1 MSPLDRPVPPA
12 GEDIHIP
19 GPSIQPLL
27 LAAGITTALLGVTI
41 SFFLLVAGAVL
52 TLAVLV
58 AWIRDARREFDE
70 LPADHH
76 PGTHD
81 TVPTPQN
88 RPDAAS
94 ETAPAH

>member
-27 LAAGITTALLGVTI
+27 LAVGITVALLGVTI
-41 SFFLLVAGAVL
+41 SRILLIAGIVLTVAVL
-52 TLAVLV
+52 F
-58 AWIRDARREFDE
+58 AWIRGAVREFEE

-76 PGTHD
+76 GQPDTH
-81 TVPTPQN
+81 
-88 RPDAAS
+88 
-94 ETAPAH
+94 

>member
-19 GPSIQPLL
+19 GPSIQPAL
-27 LAAGITTALLGVTI
+27 LAAGITATLLGVTI
-41 SFFLLVAGAVL
+41 FRPVLLIVGLVL
-52 TLAVLV
+52 TIAVLV
-58 AWIRDARREFDE
+58 VWIRGARAEFEE

-81 TVPTPQN
+81 TVPRPQD
-88 RPDAAS
+88 RPH
-94 ETAPAH
+94 P

>member
-27 LAAGITTALLGVTI
+27 LAVGITTALLGVTI
-41 SFFLLVAGAVL
+41 NVVLLIAGLVLTVAVL
-52 TLAVLV
+52 F
-58 AWIRDARREFDE
+58 AWIRGARREFEE

-76 PGTHD
+76 
-81 TVPTPQN
+81 
-88 RPDAAS
+88 
-94 ETAPAH
+94 APR

>member
-19 GPSIQPLL
+19 GPSVQPLL
-27 LAAGITTALLGVTI
+27 LAAGITTTLLGVTI
-41 SFFLLVAGAVL
+41 SWILLIAGGIL

-58 AWIRDARREFDE
+58 AWIRDARHEFGE
-70 LPADHH
+70 LPAEHA

-81 TVPTPQN
+81 TVPRPQD
-88 RPDAAS
+88 RPHDA
-94 ETAPAH
+94 

>member
-27 LAAGITTALLGVTI
+27 LAVGITAALLGVTI
-41 SFFLLVAGAVL
+41 SRILLIAGVVLTVAVL
-52 TLAVLV
+52 F
-58 AWIRDARREFDE
+58 AWIRGAVREFEE

-76 PGTHD
+76 GQPDTH
-81 TVPTPQN
+81 
-88 RPDAAS
+88 
-94 ETAPAH
+94 

>member
-19 GPSIQPLL
+19 GPSVHPVL
-27 LAAGITTALLGVTI
+27 LAVSIMTALLGVTI
-41 SFFLLVAGAVL
+41 FRPVLLIVGLVMTVAVIF
-52 TLAVLV
+52 
-58 AWIRDARREFDE
+58 AWIRGATRDFEE

-81 TVPTPQN
+81 TVPRPQD
-88 RPDAAS
+88 RPHPTGS
-94 ETAPAH
+94 PS

>member
-27 LAAGITTALLGVTI
+27 LAAGITMALLGVTI
-41 SFFLLVAGAVL
+41 NIVLLIAGLVLTVAVL
-52 TLAVLV
+52 F
-58 AWIRDARREFDE
+58 AWIRGARREFEE

-76 PGTHD
+76 AG
-81 TVPTPQN
+81 
-88 RPDAAS
+88 S
-94 ETAPAH
+94 